1 MLNLTPFKKVMIRI
15 FGEVGF
21 LSPIFLIPLFINFGG
36 GSIQLSVWS
45 VIVMLSALGYG
56 RLFAAS
62 KNEPSVPH
70 IHLVLGLVVMVLI
83 FVVLALLG
91 ATQVSSTAVIGCG
104 LIALVV
110 RSYMNHLRFSNQSAS
125 INNVQTSLLCLS
137 GSALL
142 LVDHSPAWGFPLA
155 VCVAGAILSLI
166 PNRVLQLLTLLT
178 ILVLLGFRVG
188 APDSGFFLVSDDIS
202 FTEAFSYLT
211 IRYGP
216 HEWYGV
222 LGIAAPYHWFGFGLL
237 GLFGLGST
245 ADDLYPTALLSQVVI
260 CSLFPGV
267 IKDLIELQRPRS
279 KWNHGLIVV
288 ILLAAPFSY
297 QFSPSTT
304 FSALLFA
311 VVLAYIFYFECASKI
326 PRSLVG
332 LFLLVFAMTSSKA
345 TIMISGLLLVAAITR
360 LRVSQGMKLKI
371 AGTLTAGFLASLIF
385 TYDILDVWSFEEYG
399 LNVSILASGDPWQLG
414 MVFSLVTVL
423 VVGLVGSDFR
433 FGVCA
438 ATTSIFAF
446 YVFSATSTPQSHYF
460 VWTMLWT
467 TLITLAVPLSRLAPR
482 EFLAI
487 LGCSTAVILSVRTGT
502 GSWTPYRWS
511 GRFPN
516 LPPDVPAWLF
526 VMTFTAVMYAIGLR
540 TIFRRRD
547 RLSRN
552 QNGFFGGGVI
562 AATLLVIVA
571 WGQASL
577 LVDRWQL
584 LGSEFTTEIDMET
597 PRRLRGNLSLREAA
611 RWIRENTNRDAI
623 IASNYVCDISSN
635 DAVCDLD
642 GESPVAALTRRRT
655 LLEAPRFAAGLL
667 EEPPLNNRSEVSYP
681 NDILSDYRIVLLLA
695 ADDARDPM
703 ELLRERGVTHYL
715 EQVGGTGN
723 LTQLRG
729 VQLFV
734 NSEFR
739 VIQVNES

>member
-1 MLNLTPFKKVMIRI
+1 MLTLTLFKKVTIRI
-15 FGEVGF
+15 FSDVGF
-21 LSPIFLIPLFINFGG
+21 FPPIFLIPLFINFGG

-56 RLFAAS
+56 RLFASS
-62 KNEPSVPH
+62 KNEASVPH
-70 IHLVLGLVVMVLI
+70 IHLVLGLVVMVLM
-83 FVVLALLG
+83 FVVLALVG
-91 ATQVSSTAVIGCG
+91 AAQVSSTAVIGCG

-110 RSYMNHLRFSNQSAS
+110 RSYMNQSRFSNQSAS

-155 VCVAGAILSLI
+155 VCVAGASLSLI
-166 PNRVLQLLTLLT
+166 PNRVLQLLALLT

-211 IRYGP
+211 LRYGP

-245 ADDLYPTALLSQVVI
+245 TNDLYPTALLSHVVI

-267 IKDLIELQRPRS
+267 LKDLIELQRPRS
-279 KWNHGLIVV
+279 KWNHRLIVV
-288 ILLAAPFSY
+288 LLLAAPFSY

-311 VVLAYIFYFECASKI
+311 VVLAYIFYFECASKV

-332 LFLLVFAMTSSKA
+332 FFLLVFAMTSSKA

-360 LRVSQGMKLKI
+360 IRVSQGMKLQI

-385 TYDILDVWSFEEYG
+385 TYDIFDVWSFEEYG
-399 LNVSILASGDPWQLG
+399 LNVSVLATGNAWQPG
-414 MVFSLVTVL
+414 MAFSLVGVL

-438 ATTSIFAF
+438 AITSIFAF
-446 YVFSATSTPQSHYF
+446 YVFTATSTPQAHYF
-460 VWTMLWT
+460 VWTALWT
-467 TLITLAVPLSRLAPR
+467 TLITLAVPLSHLRPR
-482 EFLAI
+482 ELFAM
-487 LGCSTAVILSVRTGT
+487 LGCSAALILSVRTGT
-502 GSWTPYRWS
+502 GSWTLYRW
-511 GRFPN
+511 GDRFPN
-516 LPPDVPAWLF
+516 LPPDVPKWFF
-526 VMTFTAVMYAIGLR
+526 VMTSTAVMGAIGLR
-540 TIFRRRD
+540 TMFRIRRHI
-547 RLSRN
+547 SRN
-552 QNGFFGGGVI
+552 REGFFGGGVI
-562 AATLLVIVA
+562 AATLLVVLA
-571 WGQASL
+571 WGQGSL
-577 LVDRWQL
+577 LVDRWRL
-584 LGSEFTTEIDMET
+584 LGNEFTTQVDMEMS
-597 PRRLRGNLSLREAA
+597 RYLRGNVNLQEAA

-635 DAVCDLD
+635 DSVCDLD

-655 LLEAPRFAAGLL
+655 LLEAPRFASGLL
-667 EEPPLNNRSEVSYP
+667 EEPHLNDRNEVSYP

-695 ADDARDPM
+695 VDDARDSM

-715 EQVGGTGN
+715 EQVDGVGN
-723 LTQLRG
+723 LTLLRG
-729 VQLFV
+729 TQLFA

-739 VIQVNES
+739 VIQVTRS